1 MIDQKY
7 EMTDEVRTMNGG
19 QAVRRIRF
27 LRDGLWGPA
36 GTLGGYL
43 QSEENLSQSMDC
55 YVSDEAVVMGDAEVS
70 GNAVVR
76 DQAVVRGQAMVTGW
90 GHVVGDAVVQL
101 LGGTGAHLA
110 HRELDPRRLLAR
122 GHPVGV
128 EAVLVPGQV
137 NAGRVLVTPAAS
149 AADWGFTPACGPQDQ
164 SAGMF

>member
-90 GHVVGDAVVQL
+90 GHVVGDAVVQNMAEVGGFSWVMDQVVFEGYTFD
-101 LGGTGAHLA
+101 LGEVKGDQFHDEYQVFGSPWGWEDL
-110 HRELDPRRLLAR
+110 EEGR
-122 GHPVGV
+122 GNWDNGEDEVFGHF
-128 EAVLVPGQV
+128 
-137 NAGRVLVTPAAS
+137 R
-149 AADWGFTPACGPQDQ
+149 
-164 SAGMF
+164 